1 MTFIKGQSG
10 NSHGGR
16 VKSAEQREFEAKCRQ
31 WCKEF
36 AFGMLSKR
44 ALSDDEKVSG
54 WALEAL
60 LNRAFG
66 KPVETSVIDANVT
79 AQTGSGAD
87 EIAGEIAALI
97 PGAAGEGGGADKP
110 DQVEPGK

>member
-1 MTFIKGQSG
+1 MAFVKGTSG
-10 NSHGGR
+10 NANGGR
-16 VKSAEQREFEAKCRQ
+16 IKSAEQREFEAKCRQ

-79 AQTGSGAD
+79 TETGHTVEALADDLAAIVGAAEDKGSGNDSANPVD
-87 EIAGEIAALI
+87 
-97 PGAAGEGGGADKP
+97 GGA
-110 DQVEPGK
+110 